1 MRHVQLIAISGSI
14 GATLFV
20 SIGSPLTHSG
30 PLGLLLGMAFW
41 CSVVW
46 AAANCLIEMTTL
58 LPVDGGFVQLS
69 SRFVDQSFGCALGW
83 NYYITQLSLVNFELT
98 AIHVI
103 VQYWDADLS
112 PAITISWVLV
122 LVAALNLWKVSWF
135 GEVEFWIS
143 ITKVILIFAL
153 TLYTFITMVGGNP
166 KHDVYGFR
174 FWKNPGVF
182 GGRTAARKVV
192 QAIFDSASWA
202 VFAVVGPDYLSLIS
216 GEVKNP
222 RRIMPK
228 AFNSTI
234 YRIIG
239 FYIVGSLCVG
249 VVVSSNDESLLG
261 AIASGAKG
269 AAKSPYIISMNRL
282 GIPVLPH
289 IVNAFVLVSCIS
301 TGNGFIYT
309 SSRTLV
315 GLSQRGQAPKIFNK
329 TNRNG
334 VPYVAVIV
342 SLLIGCLSY
351 MSVSKGAAKVLN
363 WWINLVSS
371 TSLVTWAA
379 IAITSMRFRKG
390 LSAQG
395 LMHILPVR
403 GHWMPYSSYWL
414 LFWSVLVAIF
424 LGYYVFI
431 PGQFTAQDFI
441 FNYGSLFIYFAILIG
456 TKTYDWFVKKNHV
469 WVIPAKEIDLTTGL
483 DEIETYTEACEA
495 HRLAQKHSAGN
506 KVSNFFFRE

>member
-1 MRHVQLIAISGSI
+1 MLTPDTSGLKMRHVQLIAISGSI
-14 GATLFV
+14 GGALFV
-20 SIGSPLTHSG
+20 SIGSPLTNSG

-58 LPVDGGFVQLS
+58 LPVDGGFVQLA
-69 SRFVDQSFGCALGW
+69 SRFVDSSFGCALGW
-83 NYYITQLSLVNFELT
+83 NVSGKKDSTRVIRRRANAAQYYITQLSLVNFELT

-103 VQYWDADLS
+103 VQFWDASLS

-143 ITKVILIFAL
+143 ITKVVLIVAL

-174 FWKNPGVF
+174 YWKNPGVF

-234 YRIIG
+234 YRIIS
-239 FYIVGSLCVG
+239 FYLVGSLCVG
-249 VVVSSNDESLLG
+249 VVVSSKDESLLG

-282 GIPVLPH
+282 DIPVLPH
-289 IVNAFVLVSCIS
+289 IINAFVLLSCIS

-309 SSRTLV
+309 SSRSLV
-315 GLSQRGQAPKIFNK
+315 GLAQRGQAPKIFNK

-334 VPYVAVIV
+334 VPYVAVIA

-379 IAITSMRFRKG
+379 IAITSMRFRKA
-390 LSAQG
+390 LSVQG

-403 GHWMPYSSYWL
+403 GHWMPYSSWWL

-424 LGYYVFI
+424 L
-431 PGQFTAQDFI
+431 
-441 FNYGSLFIYFAILIG
+441 
-456 TKTYDWFVKKNHV
+456 
-469 WVIPAKEIDLTTGL
+469 
-483 DEIETYTEACEA
+483 
-495 HRLAQKHSAGN
+495 
-506 KVSNFFFRE
+506 